1 MALFLFFFAGWP
13 SLSVSLDGAVD
24 ESAAGPRE
32 ERLGELVGL
41 VVRVDGG
48 LVVAVAEV
56 PHRCQ
61 AFGAIAARKW
71 GWHCS
76 ASILSSD
83 TAESLWQ
90 SLRASSVTHR
100 NALISDFRLYICHTK
115 VGVSG
120 TLGSTRVLPNVPPPG
135 PPTGPRSRTWRPRAH
150 PPSATATSSRPSAS
164 RTVTRWRTG
173 LSSRCSS
180 E

>member
-1 MALFLFFFAGWP
+1 MSMRINVFEVCGLLLALLPP
-13 SLSVSLDGAVD
+13 SSS
-24 ESAAGPRE
+24 
-32 ERLGELVGL
+32 
-41 VVRVDGG
+41 
-48 LVVAVAEV
+48 AVAEV

-61 AFGAIAARKW
+61 AFDAIAARKW
-71 GWHCS
+71 WWHCS

-100 NALISDFRLYICHTK
+100 NALISDFRLYISHTK

-135 PPTGPRSRTWRPRAH
+135 PPKSQMQCVSKLLTRRTCRLAGSLRECE
-150 PPSATATSSRPSAS
+150 
-164 RTVTRWRTG
+164 G
-173 LSSRCSS
+173 M
-180 E
+180 